1 MARLERWNQTD
12 DDADSEGRRHRE
24 EQRRAIDADVGSAA
38 QVKAIKQVAG
48 KIKLELA
55 QYRELAA
62 FAQFGSDLDAKTQAI
77 LERGKRVVEI
87 FKQPQFNPLPVEVQ
101 AAVLWSAQ
109 NNFFDDVAVDKVKDF
124 QTKLTDFLGTR
135 KADLLLKIRT
145 EKAITDP
152 IAADLKAAVTE
163 FKQSYR

>member
-1 MARLERWNQTD
+1 VRPAVSVGLSVSR
-12 DDADSEGRRHRE
+12 
-24 EQRRAIDADVGSAA
+24 VGSAA
-38 QVKAIKQVAG
+38 QIKAMKQVAG
-48 KIKLELA
+48 RIKGDLA

-101 AAVLWSAQ
+101 AAVLWAAQ
-109 NNFFDDVAVDKVKDF
+109 NNFFDDVTVDKIKDF

-145 EKAITDP
+145 EKTISDA